1 MPLLFPAP
9 SSNLV
14 AEVLEEAL
22 DSACSPATP
31 GPLPPPGALTV
42 AAMSLSTL
50 SRAMVR
56 VQMIGADADP
66 IEIRVPRT
74 RASSIFPSSP
84 RRTATSLFEELSIS
98 ATDLLIFM
106 VLTSACNFS

>member
-9 SSNLV
+9 SSNLG

-56 VQMIGADADP
+56 VQ
-66 IEIRVPRT
+66 V
-74 RASSIFPSSP
+74 
-84 RRTATSLFEELSIS
+84 SIS
-98 ATDLLIFM
+98 LAPPPAPPRKFGLSP
-106 VLTSACNFS
+106 SASPH

>member
-84 RRTATSLFEELSIS
+84 RRSDRSRIFSPNFE
-98 ATDLLIFM
+98 
-106 VLTSACNFS
+106 ACKFKDD